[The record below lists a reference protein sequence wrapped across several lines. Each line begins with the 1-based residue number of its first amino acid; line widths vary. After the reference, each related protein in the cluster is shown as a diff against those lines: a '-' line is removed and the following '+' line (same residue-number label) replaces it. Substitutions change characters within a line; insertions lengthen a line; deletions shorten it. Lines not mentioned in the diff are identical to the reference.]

1 MKQSQLFT
9 KTTKETPRGATFI
22 SHQLFLRGGFIFR
35 HASGIY
41 TLLPLGLMVLRKIE
55 NLIRKE
61 FEEIGIQEVRM
72 SILHPAELWKKTGRW
87 DTAGK
92 ELWKIKSRNEEDL
105 VLAMTHEETISAIA
119 ANTVR
124 SENELPM
131 IVNQF
136 QTKIRD
142 EERPR
147 GGLLRL
153 REFIMQD
160 AYSFDKDEEN
170 LDKSFKKMVEVYNKI
185 FKRIELIAIPVK
197 ASTGLMGGSDSY
209 EFMVLAESG
218 EDRIAICPK
227 CNFAANLEVLKNAE
241 KCPQCGTEMKIKRT
255 IEVAHAFKLGTKY
268 SKAMNIL
275 YEDKKGKK
283 HFVQMG
289 CYGIGLER
297 AMATIV
303 EIYHDEK
310 GIIWPKEIAP
320 FDVHLLSLGSKNEA
334 IKEKIQMTSEKL
346 YQELQEVKIEVLYD
360 DRKEK
365 SAGEKFADA
374 DLIGIPLRIVV
385 SEKTLK
391 EDSVEIKKR
400 GEKEI
405 QLIKL
410 SDLKNLSD
418 FISSPA
424 SD

>member
-1 MKQSQLFT
+1 
-9 KTTKETPRGATFI
+9 
-22 SHQLFLRGGFIFR
+22 
-35 HASGIY
+35 
-41 TLLPLGLMVLRKIE
+41 
-55 NLIRKE
+55 
-61 FEEIGIQEVRM
+61 
-72 SILHPAELWKKTGRW
+72 
-87 DTAGK
+87 
-92 ELWKIKSRNEEDL
+92 
-105 VLAMTHEETISAIA
+105 
-119 ANTVR
+119 
-124 SENELPM
+124 
-131 IVNQF
+131 
-136 QTKIRD
+136 
-142 EERPR
+142 
-147 GGLLRL
+147 
-153 REFIMQD
+153 
-160 AYSFDKDEEN
+160 
-170 LDKSFKKMVEVYNKI
+170 
-185 FKRIELIAIPVK
+185 
-197 ASTGLMGGSDSY
+197 
-209 EFMVLAESG
+209 MVLAESG

-241 KCPQCGTEMKIKRT
+241 KCPQCGTEIKIKRT